1 MVIITAFKPVILPSA
16 QTQNLFHFCF
26 QVKRCQVEV
35 ETSESLEGIFPDDPI
50 NGCQKSSKKIR
61 FTISGTSK
69 FSGARQVVGK
79 IGKEVLLRRT
89 LAYGTRYGIG
99 VFCLTESREQQIGW
113 VPEKDQTILD
123 AVGKACHLPN
133 FHAKIDSASAKNMA
147 DKFTKITISIICEAL

>member
-89 LAYGTRYGIG
+89 LAYGNPLWYWG
-99 VFCLTESREQQIGW
+99 VLS
-113 VPEKDQTILD
+113 D
-123 AVGKACHLPN
+123 
-133 FHAKIDSASAKNMA
+133 
-147 DKFTKITISIICEAL
+147 

>member
-50 NGCQKSSKKIR
+50 NGCQKSSKNIR

-99 VFCLTESREQQIGW
+99 VFCLTESDKLVGSLKRTKQFWTPLERHAICQTFMPKLTVQVPKIWQIS
-113 VPEKDQTILD
+113 L
-123 AVGKACHLPN
+123 LR
-133 FHAKIDSASAKNMA
+133 
-147 DKFTKITISIICEAL
+147 